1 MNLNKKEFVSKFFRK
16 WIKMMSHT
24 FLAKWTGEQNV
35 DASEVFVRWENQK
48 HNSICG
54 FRNEQFRS
62 IYTGHLAP
70 PVPTKWTEDMS

>member
-1 MNLNKKEFVSKFFRK
+1 MDQNDELL
-16 WIKMMSHT
+16 

-54 FRNEQFRS
+54 FRNQQFRS
-62 IYTGHLAP
+62 IFTGHLAP